1 MQKSVFSHEQVVLQD
16 LLRQIRQEAG
26 LRQADLASLLGKPQP
41 FVSRFE
47 SGEKLLDLPELRQV
61 CNALGISLPEFV
73 RRYEE
78 ALLRSEQEQRPAR

>member
-1 MQKSVFSHEQVVLQD
+1 MQKSVFSPEQEILQD
-16 LLRQIRQEAG
+16 LLRQLRTDAG
-26 LRQADLASLLGKPQP
+26 LRQADLALRLGKPQP

-61 CNALGISLPEFV
+61 CQALNISLPEFV

-78 ALLRSEQEQRPAR
+78 ALSTEAKRKSP

>member
-1 MQKSVFSHEQVVLQD
+1 MQKSVFSREQEILQD
-16 LLRQIRQEAG
+16 LLRCLRVEAG
-26 LRQADLASLLGKPQP
+26 LRQADLAEKLLKPQP

-61 CNALGISLPEFV
+61 CQALGISLLDFV

-78 ALLRSEQEQRPAR
+78 LLEAESKR